1 MSGFLSDFISG
12 LTGYKDRKRDVKRQ
26 RDFREDIFGKFT
38 DAGQQVK
45 DDSQFRPFSVTSSL
59 GGVNATDTGGLEFNL
74 SPEQQALQ
82 DRLFGSAGAFLDELG
97 GDPMERAGALYEQLR
112 VIQRPEE
119 QRRALGLEN
128 RLRSQGRLG
137 LNIGAFGGTP
147 EGLQNAIA
155 DSQAR
160 NQALFQAYGQAQQ
173 DRTRAGGLL
182 TQLLGLG
189 DSRQKAL
196 NDLARLGLMG
206 SQIAQKGQL
215 TGATGN
221 LSALL
226 SGIKTDRELG
236 EDLLSLEAAKDK
248 ARSGFFNKL
257 FGG

>member
-1 MSGFLSDFISG
+1 MSGFLSKFISG
-12 LTGYKDRKRDVKRQ
+12 LTGYKDAKRAVDRQ
-26 RDFREDIFGKFT
+26 RQLREDTFGKYT
-38 DAGQQVK
+38 DLGDSVREG
-45 DDSQFRPFSVTSSL
+45 SQFRPFSVTSSL

-112 VIQRPEE
+112 AIQRPEE

-182 TQLLGLG
+182 SQLLGLG

-196 NDLARLGLMG
+196 NDLARLGLQG
-206 SQIAQKGQL
+206 SQIAQRGQL
-215 TGATGN
+215 AGEKGFLTSM
-221 LSALL
+221 LQ
-226 SGIKTDRELG
+226 GIIQDSLFGQQENAMLG
-236 EDLLSLEAAKDK
+236 KKDD
-248 ARSGFFNKL
+248 ARSNFFNNL
-257 FGG
+257 FG